1 VKKLIVAIIVIWAL
15 VIATGITV
23 GVILVTGGDDDD
35 TSSSGESSPSATTPE
50 SPSASDGTTTSATTD
65 VGPVPDGL
73 ESFYS
78 QQIAWSGCGSNQ
90 CGQLEVPLDYADPEG
105 ETIEIA
111 LEMAP
116 ASGDRIGSMVVNPGG
131 PGAPGTSTAED
142 ASFYFGQALRD
153 RYDIVG
159 FDPRGTGDSSPV
171 DCLTDEELD
180 TYLASD
186 PDPDNRR
193 EVREFVTL
201 GDEYWSG
208 CEEKSGDLGNHVS
221 TIEVARDMD
230 VLRAV
235 LGERK
240 LPYFGFSYGTRL
252 GATYAELFPENV
264 GRFVLDG
271 AVDPSLPTLEGSLS
285 QAKGFETALRAY
297 VKDCVDGGDC
307 FLGDSVDEGLET
319 ISDLLADIDAE
330 PLPTDDG
337 RDLTIGNAFYGL
349 ITPLYAKD
357 NWPYLDQGLQEALD
371 DGVGNTLLLLADFY
385 ASRDKDT
392 YTDNSVEAI
401 GVINCLDDPWAITPQ
416 EAPDYF
422 DDFEKVSP
430 TFGRVFAWS
439 LSSCDGYP
447 FESTEPEIEID
458 GSGADPIVV
467 IGTTRDPATPYEEA
481 VAMAEQLE
489 SGVLLSR
496 DGDGH
501 TAYNRGNACID
512 DAVHA
517 YLIEGTVPDDGTEC

>member
-1 VKKLIVAIIVIWAL
+1 VKKWIMAVIVIWAL
-15 VIATGITV
+15 VIATGLTV
-23 GVILVTGGDDDD
+23 GIILVTGDDDED
-35 TSSSGESSPSATTPE
+35 DPTGTPSPTAPTASSATTTAP
-50 SPSASDGTTTSATTD
+50 
-65 VGPVPDGL
+65 PDGPGPPEL
-73 ESFYS
+73 NVFYG
-78 QQIAWSGCGSNQ
+78 QQLNWEPCGSNQ
-90 CGQLEVPLDYADPEG
+90 CSVLEVPLDYSDPSNQ
-105 ETIEIA
+105 TIAMA

-116 ASGDRIGSMVVNPGG
+116 ATGDRIGSMVVNPGG
-131 PGAPGTSTAED
+131 PGAPGTDTAKEAD
-142 ASFYFGQALRD
+142 FYFGSDLRE
-153 RYDIVG
+153 RFDIVG
-159 FDPRGTGDSSPV
+159 FDPRGTGESSPI
-171 DCLTDEELD
+171 DCFTDSELD
-180 TYLASD
+180 AYVASD
-186 PDPDNRR
+186 PDPDNKAEARAF
-193 EVREFVTL
+193 VRTQADF
-201 GDEYWSG
+201 WSG
-208 CEEKSGDLGNHVS
+208 CEEKSGNLGNHVS
-221 TIEVARDMD
+221 TVEVARDMD
-230 VLRAV
+230 VLRAA
-235 LGERK
+235 LGEEK

-252 GATYAELFPENV
+252 GATYAELFPDNV

-285 QAKGFETALRAY
+285 QAEGFETALRAY
-297 VKDCVDGGDC
+297 LQDCVDRGDC

-319 ISDLLADIDAE
+319 ISDLLTEIDAE
-330 PLPTDDG
+330 PLPTDDE
-337 RDLTIGNAFYGL
+337 RDLAIGNAIYGL

-371 DGVGNTLLLLADFY
+371 GDGDTLLLLSDFY
-385 ASRDKDT
+385 GSREGGS
-392 YTDNSVEAI
+392 YSDNSLEAI